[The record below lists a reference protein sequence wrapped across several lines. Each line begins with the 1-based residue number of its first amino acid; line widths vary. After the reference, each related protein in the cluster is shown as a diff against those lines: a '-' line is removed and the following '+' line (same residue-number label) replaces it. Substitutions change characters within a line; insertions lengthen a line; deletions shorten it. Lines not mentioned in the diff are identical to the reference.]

1 MNKKALSDVVVTIMI
16 VLIAIAAVGILWVAL
31 KPSIEQNVNQAGSQ
45 TKCITAGL
53 SLVNPSCNKTSGLAK
68 VDITRSSDSLG
79 AIQMIVVVAGIAQA
93 AVTAPDVL
101 GTQSAVI
108 ANASIAINKATVE
121 FKVAPK
127 IGDYVC
133 SPVNTETATCVA

>member
-16 VLIAIAAVGILWVAL
+16 VLIGIAAVGILWVAL
-31 KPSIEQNVNQAGSQ
+31 KPGIEQNANQAGTQ
-45 TKCITAGL
+45 AKCITSGL
-53 SLVNPSCNKTSGLAK
+53 SLVSPSCNKTSGLAK
-68 VDITRSSDSLG
+68 VDITRSSDTLG
-79 AIQMIVVVAGIAQA
+79 SIQMIVVVAGISQA

-101 GTQSAVI
+101 GTQAAVI
-108 ANASIAINKATVE
+108 ANATIAINKATVE

-133 SPVNTETATCVA
+133 NPVDTEIVTCVA